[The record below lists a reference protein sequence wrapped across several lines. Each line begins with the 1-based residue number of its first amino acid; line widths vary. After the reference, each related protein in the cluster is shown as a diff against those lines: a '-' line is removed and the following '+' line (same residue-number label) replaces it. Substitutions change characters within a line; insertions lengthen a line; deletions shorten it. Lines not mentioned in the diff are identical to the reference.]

1 MKLPFSSV
9 FAALFV
15 LAVTVADALAS
26 PPLELDTPAID
37 AVVLTAATSAPVI
50 TVPPTAQ
57 SVLVGTTVVFSVTAT
72 GSPDPTYQWQRNYV
86 DIPGAN
92 EATLTIPNA
101 QGAAVGF
108 YRVRVSNS
116 IGTVTSSNV
125 SLAVS
130 SEASAPVFTTHPQ
143 PLAVLAGS
151 TAVFTV
157 TVAGTPTPT
166 YRWQKDLVDI
176 AGATLPTLSLPNVQA
191 LAAGSYRVIAT
202 NPSGSATSN
211 AAVLTVNA
219 APPLPTITGQPM
231 TQTAIVGASVTIYV
245 TAVGGTP
252 ALTYQW
258 QKDGVEIPGATTFSL
273 ALANLQLDATGTYR
287 VVVTN
292 RTGSVTSDAAVLTVN
307 EPPAIVEQPVP
318 QSVGVGGEAT
328 FTVTATGT
336 PAPTFQ
342 WKKGDAPIPGATQAS
357 LSLSNVQ
364 TGDAGIYR
372 VVVTNVVGSVTS
384 AAAALTIGNQPVIH
398 TQPNDITVMV
408 GTSVGFEVFALG
420 IPAPTYQWYLNG
432 QAVAGL
438 TGPRFPAFVTE
449 GYHNGATFHCV
460 ATNSAGATASRTAT
474 LTVWIPA
481 APVVTTQPADL
492 LGDIGTI
499 ADFTVAATG
508 EPAPTY
514 QWYLN
519 GAIAAGH
526 TAPRFGPF
534 TLAAYHNGYTFA
546 CVVTN
551 AYGTTTS
558 HTATLTVGSP
568 VPPVIVN
575 QPQSLGGVVGQTGAV
590 GVEATGAWSYQ
601 WFKGGATVAGA
612 TAATLT
618 FANLEPTDA
627 GIYDVTATGASGET
641 LSAPVVVGVVPAAG
655 ARTAGQVATRAEW
668 QDLQHANGVICDQ
681 FLLTGAAGTITADAG
696 QVARLSYL
704 DENESIVQVELS
716 GAGAITVVLAR
727 ASGPLAPA
735 LYNQPGIQYMKGKAT
750 VILSGADATT
760 HFTIYSVGTA
770 TNPGVTRPDVAYA
783 GWADVAAAG
792 IVSTDG
798 KLGGIHQGN
807 VAYAATAGL
816 TGIYAPSVTAV
827 GGLGV
832 VHSITA
838 DGAAFP
844 YLYFGTGGTVVVRIA
859 GSALAQPSGDG
870 ILVGGLAQVQMGAG
884 QDSCGRAAP
893 ARAIQG
899 RLVDDADADV
909 TSALVVNP

>member
-9 FAALFV
+9 FAALFL

-26 PPLELDTPAID
+26 PPLGLDAPAPD
-37 AVVLTAATSAPVI
+37 SVSLTAATSAPVI
-50 TVPPTAQ
+50 TVPPMSQ
-57 SVLVGTTVVFSVTAT
+57 SVIVGTTVVFSVTAT
-72 GSPDPTYQWQRNYV
+72 GSPAPTYQWQRNYI
-86 DIPGAN
+86 DIAGAT

-108 YRVRVSNS
+108 YRVRVANS
-116 IGTVTSSNV
+116 VGTVTSDNV
-125 SLAVS
+125 ALAVS
-130 SEASAPVFTTHPQ
+130 SSPSAPVFTTHPQ
-143 PLAVLAGS
+143 PLTVLAGS
-151 TAVFTV
+151 TAEFTV
-157 TVAGTPTPT
+157 KVSGTPTPA
-166 YRWQKDLVDI
+166 YQWQKDLVDI
-176 AGATLPTLSLPNVQA
+176 AGATHPTLILPNVQA
-191 LAAGSYRVIAT
+191 VAAGSYRVIAT
-202 NPSGSATSN
+202 NPSGTATST

-231 TQTAIVGASVTIYV
+231 TQTAIVGGSVTIYV

-258 QKDGVEIPGATTFSL
+258 QKDGVEIPGATTFAL
-273 ALANLQLDATGTYR
+273 ALANLQLEATGSYR

-307 EPPAIVEQPVP
+307 APPAILEQPAP
-318 QSVGVGGEAT
+318 QSVGVGGEAS

-336 PAPTFQ
+336 PAPTYQ
-342 WKKGDAPIPGATQAS
+342 WKKGDAPILGATQAS

-364 TGDAGIYR
+364 TGDAGSYR

-384 AAAALTIGNQPVIH
+384 AAATLTIGNQPVIH
-398 TQPNDITVMV
+398 TQPNDVTVMV

-432 QAVAGL
+432 QAVVGQ
-438 TGPRFPAFVTE
+438 TGARFPAFITE
-449 GYHNGATFHCV
+449 GYHNGATFSCV
-460 ATNSAGATASRTAT
+460 ATNSAGSTASRTAT
-474 LTVWIPA
+474 LTVWVPA
-481 APVVTTQPADL
+481 APVVTAQPADL
-492 LGDIGTI
+492 LRDIGTT
-499 ADFTVAATG
+499 ADFAIVATG
-508 EPAPTY
+508 VPAPTY

-519 GAIAAGH
+519 GAIAPGH
-526 TAPRFGPF
+526 TAPRFGAFPVSG
-534 TLAAYHNGYTFA
+534 YQNGYTFA

-568 VPPVIVN
+568 LPPVIVN
-575 QPQSLGGVVGQTGAV
+575 QPQSLGGVVGQAGSV

-601 WFKGGATVAGA
+601 WFKGGASVTGA

-618 FANLEPTDA
+618 FANLGSADA
-627 GIYDVTATGASGET
+627 GIYDVMATGASGEV

-655 ARTAGQVATRAEW
+655 VRTAGAVATRPEW
-668 QDLQHANGVICDQ
+668 QDIQHVGGLICDQ
-681 FLLTGAAGTITADAG
+681 FLLTGPAGTFTADPG

-716 GAGAITVVLAR
+716 GAGALTVVLAR

-735 LYNQPGIQYMKGKAT
+735 LYNQPGIEYMKGKAT
-750 VILSGADATT
+750 IILAGADATT

-798 KLGGIHQGN
+798 KLAGIHQGN
-807 VAYAATAGL
+807 VAYGATAGL
-816 TGIYAPSVTAV
+816 TGLYAPDVTAV
-827 GGLGV
+827 GGLVV
-832 VHSITA
+832 VHSIAA

-844 YLYFGTGGTVVVRIA
+844 YLYFGAEGTVVVKIA
-859 GSALAQPSGDG
+859 GSALAQPTGDG

-899 RLVDDADADV
+899 RLVDDSDTDV
-909 TSALVVNP
+909 TASLVVNP